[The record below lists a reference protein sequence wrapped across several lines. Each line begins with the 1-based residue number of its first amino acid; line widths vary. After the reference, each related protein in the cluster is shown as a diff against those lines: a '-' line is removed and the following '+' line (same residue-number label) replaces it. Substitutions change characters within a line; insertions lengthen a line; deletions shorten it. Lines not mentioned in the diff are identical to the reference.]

1 MKNYFHPVFAL
12 LAALGRAFGLMLLL
26 RLPLTVAPVEAAQ
39 VWSGSL
45 TGFAVAAGA
54 DWTQATNQD
63 RLTANVWLARSTT
76 RGLFNAASENGYASY
91 YSPSNTAWAS
101 GLLADYASL
110 TYASWEAWN
119 GHNPPA
125 MVGQDAVL
133 HLLRDDVYLSINFS
147 FWGGAGGGFAY
158 TRSTPALTPEPGV
171 PALVMTGLLI
181 LLGRRWRR
189 GRLRL
194 QRG

>member
-1 MKNYFHPVFAL
+1 MKNYFQPDFSPWAT
-12 LAALGRAFGLMLLL
+12 AGRALGLLFLL
-26 RLPLTVAPVEAAQ
+26 RLLLAVAPVGAAQ

-63 RLTANVWLARSTT
+63 RLTASVWLARATT
-76 RGLFNAASENGYASY
+76 RGLFNAVSETGYTSFH
-91 YSPSNTAWAS
+91 SPSNTAWAYGS
-101 GLLADYASL
+101 LTNYAAL
-110 TYASWEAWN
+110 TYASWETWN
-119 GHNPPA
+119 GHNPPG

-147 FWGGAGGGFAY
+147 FWGGAGGGFTY
-158 TRSTPALTPEPGV
+158 TRSTPALVPEPGV
-171 PALVMTGLLI
+171 PALVMTGWLI

-194 QRG
+194 Q